1 MLVENADGI
10 LLNYEEKKSWIET
23 KPNLQE
29 YLVNKMVRKKDKG
42 HLDSLG
48 LLYFENSKR
57 LPWDNVSSFTIFI
70 FLPSRGELNNKRDCA
85 VGWVAVAIGHHL
97 EFK

>member
-1 MLVENADGI
+1 MENADGI

-48 LLYFENSKR
+48 LLYFEISRNDF
-57 LPWDNVSSFTIFI
+57 LGTTFLFLQYSSSYQVVESSTIK
-70 FLPSRGELNNKRDCA
+70 GTVQWA
-85 VGWVAVAIGHHL
+85 GWL
-97 EFK
+97 SQ